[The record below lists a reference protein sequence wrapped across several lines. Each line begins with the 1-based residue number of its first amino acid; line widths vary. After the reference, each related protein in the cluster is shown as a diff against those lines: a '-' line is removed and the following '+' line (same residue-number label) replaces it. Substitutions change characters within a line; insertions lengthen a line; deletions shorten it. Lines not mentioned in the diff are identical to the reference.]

1 MPQRGS
7 TPYALPAR
15 RPSHAVNTHHS
26 AIAGLEKGF
35 RLGSW
40 KVRPH
45 LGDLERAWPR
55 RVRRHIEPKAV
66 QVLLELA
73 ARPGR
78 FVSKEQLFSA
88 VWADRPVTDD
98 CLTRAVHAL
107 RQALGDDAREPRF
120 IETRTGSGY
129 RLITDVR
136 PLNRR
141 RMMAASAAALLPAV
155 FALAWVTWPADP
167 DPDIAQAVEALSRQ
181 DLAIFLEARYL
192 LAQDGARAVRAARR
206 RFAALAERYPEFP
219 AAHVGRAQADLELF
233 KLGAAGTGALRDA
246 IAAAGRAHR
255 LGERSAELLSCL
267 GQITLFL
274 EWDFAAA
281 ESLYRQAIARDP
293 RDAVARTRHAWLLV
307 AQRRYDEAAR
317 EIEQIRLIDPLYYG
331 SEAMAALLL
340 YSGQARAAVTE
351 FERLDRSTELGP
363 VALRI
368 MAMAYLAAGREADAH
383 RNLLRMWHQIRPLAP
398 DERAELARLDFTS
411 LHRRILAADLF
422 ASSIVSAGFRSLL
435 GDVEGALADLEHA
448 AQRREPQI
456 LYIDAYPELQPLRDE
471 PRFRELLTRIGAADR
486 DPVLVSSPRFSPAAF
501 SKHQAEFR
509 DSSDAERTE

>member
-1 MPQRGS
+1 
-7 TPYALPAR
+7 
-15 RPSHAVNTHHS
+15 VITHHS

-45 LGDLERAWPR
+45 QGDLESPWPGR
-55 RVRRHIEPKAV
+55 TRRHIEPKAV

-78 FVSKEQLFSA
+78 FVSKEQLFSS

-141 RMMAASAAALLPAV
+141 RRVMAVGTAALLPAV
-155 FALAWVTWPADP
+155 FALAWATWPADR
-167 DPDIAQAVEALSRQ
+167 DPEIAPTVEALSRE
-181 DLAIFLEARYL
+181 DRAVFLEARYL
-192 LAQDGARAVRAARR
+192 LAQEGERAVRAARA
-206 RFAALAERYPEFP
+206 RFAALAKRYPDFP
-219 AAHVGRAQADLELF
+219 AAHLGRAQADLELF
-233 KLGAAGTGALRDA
+233 KLGAAGAGALREA
-246 IAAAGRAHR
+246 KAAATRAHR
-255 LGERSAELLSCL
+255 LGERSAGLLSCL
-267 GQITLFL
+267 GQIALFL
-274 EWDFAAA
+274 EWDFVAAG
-281 ESLYRQAIARDP
+281 SLYRQAIERDP

-351 FERLDRSTELGP
+351 FERLDHSTELGP

-383 RNLLRMWHQIRPLAP
+383 RNLLRMWHEVRPLAP
-398 DERAELARLDFTS
+398 DEWAELARLDFNS

-448 AQRREPQI
+448 ARRREPQI
-456 LYIDAYPELQPLRDE
+456 LYIDAYPELQPLRGE

-486 DPVLVSSPRFSPAAF
+486 DPVLVSSPRFSSAAF
-501 SKHQAEFR
+501 SKHQDDLR
-509 DSSDAERTE
+509 DSSDAERAE